1 MPQDVTELLLEWNA
15 GNKAALDRLIPIV
28 SEELHKLA
36 AIYMRDEGSNKTLQ
50 PTALVNEVY
59 LKLIDRQRV
68 DWQNRSHF
76 FGFAATTMRRILVD
90 RARARRA
97 DKRGGDLA
105 RVTLEDAA
113 KLTTGP
119 DIDLLDLDRALGHLE
134 TLDPRLVQVVEL
146 RFFAG
151 LSIQEAAEVLDI
163 GVATVNR
170 DWRTAKAFLLSRLEG
185 EAGPVDG

>member
-1 MPQDVTELLLEWNA
+1 MPHDVTELLLEWNA
-15 GNKAALDRLIPIV
+15 GNKAALDRLMPIV

-36 AIYMRDEGSNKTLQ
+36 AIYMRDEGSSKTLQ

-59 LKLIDRQRV
+59 LKLVDRRRV

-185 EAGPVDG
+185 DDSANS

>member
-119 DIDLLDLDRALGHLE
+119 DIDLLDLDRALAHLE